1 MPCQGL
7 DIKPS
12 KIFLSMMHAAEAI
25 YGVMY
30 LQLNSMAISENII
43 QIAYS

>member
-7 DIKPS
+7 HIKPS

-30 LQLNSMAISENII
+30 L
-43 QIAYS
+43 